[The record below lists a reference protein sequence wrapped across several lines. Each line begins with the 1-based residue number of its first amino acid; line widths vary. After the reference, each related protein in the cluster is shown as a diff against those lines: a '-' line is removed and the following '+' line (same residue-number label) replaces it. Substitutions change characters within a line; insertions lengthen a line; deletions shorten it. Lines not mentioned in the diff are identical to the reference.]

1 MKLLVEGKAKK
12 VFLTKER
19 NKLLQYFKDDTT
31 AFNNKKKKVF
41 KNKGILNNY
50 ISSII
55 FEYLNKNKIKTHFI
69 KRISDREQIIKK
81 LKIIPLEVVVRN
93 YAAGSI
99 AKRFNL
105 KHGIK
110 FKTPII
116 EFYYKSDE
124 LNDPFMNADHIM
136 YLKLASIT
144 EINKI
149 KRISIKINNLLS
161 KLFLEANI
169 ILVDFKLE
177 YGWYKNDILLA
188 DEISPDSCRLWDK
201 KLKSSLDKDLFR
213 QNKGGLIEAYEN
225 IFNKLNRK
233 RNV

>member
-1 MKLLVEGKAKK
+1 
-12 VFLTKER
+12 
-19 NKLLQYFKDDTT
+19 
-31 AFNNKKKKVF
+31 
-41 KNKGILNNY
+41 
-50 ISSII
+50 
-55 FEYLNKNKIKTHFI
+55 
-69 KRISDREQIIKK
+69 
-81 LKIIPLEVVVRN
+81 
-93 YAAGSI
+93 
-99 AKRFNL
+99 
-105 KHGIK
+105 
-110 FKTPII
+110 
-116 EFYYKSDE
+116 
-124 LNDPFMNADHIM
+124 MNADHIM